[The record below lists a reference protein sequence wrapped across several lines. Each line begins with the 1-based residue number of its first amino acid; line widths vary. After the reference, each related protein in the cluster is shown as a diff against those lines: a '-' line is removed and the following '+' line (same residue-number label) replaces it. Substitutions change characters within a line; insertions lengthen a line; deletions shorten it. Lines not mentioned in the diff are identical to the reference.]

1 MPLVAKDHGDPADE
15 NLTMSVVAHRAF
27 VRERLRGLGVAPSD
41 LDDAAQD
48 VFIVLVR
55 RIADYDPDRP
65 MRHWLAG
72 IARRVARRYR
82 ERSRTVVPF
91 DPERATLDADLD
103 DHVRRA
109 EARQVLEA
117 FLSTLDPE
125 RWAVFVLAEIEGLRG
140 TEIAAELGVNLNTVY
155 ARLRSARA
163 ELERALRRHHAR
175 ERRGF
180 AAVMPFAFGRG
191 SPWVATMGVIVAST
205 LTAALIVGRWSCAT
219 DDTRAGADASEP
231 TAREGRDRVAPLQG
245 SPESISVRRTD
256 PPLPA
261 AKAFAPRAPDAAGW
275 FAAGSGMSTTGDRTL
290 STESRYRFDGERLV
304 FETTY
309 IGDDDEPC
317 DAFGYA
323 ERDGFDLVAGDDD
336 WAFAILAG
344 ETRVVTTILR
354 ATREGCVTWKP
365 HSGRRPEPGVAGF
378 GSGSR
383 HDFVL
388 EGGSLRHPKDDRECR
403 PFAHPTEQPLSGT
416 KIDVDV
422 YNDCDQAVEFVV
434 FATPEGKQAPPN
446 LPKERL
452 EAGEHRRLRID
463 KAQWLRPSQGG
474 AARVD
479 GEGGEVHFFGEGCSS
494 LRVQDR

>member
-1 MPLVAKDHGDPADE
+1 MSTPPLGPVDRPPPLDELVRAEDLERCLAPFVDDIVDGVMLFRADGVPYAGHVASGSPLVCWEQLPPEAIAASHA
-15 NLTMSVVAHRAF
+15 
-27 VRERLRGLGVAPSD
+27 RGSFG
-41 LDDAAQD
+41 
-48 VFIVLVR
+48 F
-55 RIADYDPDRP
+55 
-65 MRHWLAG
+65 
-72 IARRVARRYR
+72 
-82 ERSRTVVPF
+82 
-91 DPERATLDADLD
+91 D
-103 DHVRRA
+103 DHVFDVR
-109 EARQVLEA
+109 
-117 FLSTLDPE
+117 P
-125 RWAVFVLAEIEGLRG
+125 
-140 TEIAAELGVNLNTVY
+140 VY
-155 ARLRSARA
+155 ASTDRVGIVVVSRSSEHSRGRDLRLADALGDIVSQLLQAGYATWVTSQLHLAVSESSHQALTQRNA